1 MGIGSEEEIEDVQ
14 YRLAAIVGATALAL
28 LGYKG
33 ISGPQ
38 DAMPKLGYIDSTQ
51 IIEQTPGAG
60 EAQATFDREMARWQS
75 EVQVLADSL
84 QQMIASYE
92 QQQTMLSPQARQAR
106 QDQMLQKR
114 MEYDQRLADLQEAAQ
129 RRQAELVQPIYDKIS
144 TVLREVRDEQNYT
157 MIFDVAAGALI
168 AADTTLDITALVI
181 DRLNA
186 LAAQDGA
193 AN

>member
-1 MGIGSEEEIEDVQ
+1 MQ
-14 YRLAAIVGATALAL
+14 YRLAAIIGATALAL

-33 ISGPQ
+33 ISEPQ

-114 MEYDQRLADLQEAAQ
+114 M
-129 RRQAELVQPIYDKIS
+129 
-144 TVLREVRDEQNYT
+144 N
-157 MIFDVAAGALI
+157 
-168 AADTTLDITALVI
+168 TTNVWRTCSK
-181 DRLNA
+181 RLN
-186 LAAQDGA
+186 GA
-193 AN
+193 RRNSCNRYTTRSQRFCVRFETNRITP